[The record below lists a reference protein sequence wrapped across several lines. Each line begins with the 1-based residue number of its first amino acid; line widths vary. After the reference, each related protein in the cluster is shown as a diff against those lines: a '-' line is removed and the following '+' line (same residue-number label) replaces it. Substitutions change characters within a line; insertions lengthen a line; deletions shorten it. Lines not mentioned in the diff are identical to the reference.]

1 MKKIVVLLSL
11 LLPALA
17 THASDQGFYMDPVDI
32 LPGAEQQV
40 TLKVLNS
47 EGIKGFQLNIEMP
60 EGLSVVENSVA
71 NTGRLAAIDYN
82 VRSSIKTSGA
92 LGLIAV
98 HSGTPI
104 PAGDGDIIS
113 FTVKAAAD
121 AVVGERT
128 IKLTGIKISLESQNY
143 TQSDVKVSAYIGN
156 RPQNIDGPVQS
167 AISAAVYSLHG
178 RLLVGEGS
186 AIEALKHCLRPGIYV
201 VGGKKWIIRE

>member
-17 THASDQGFYMDPVDI
+17 THASDQGFYMDPVDV

-47 EGIKGFQLNIEMP
+47 EGIKGFQLNVEMP
-60 EGLSVVENSVA
+60 EGLSVVEGSVA
-71 NTGRLAAIDYN
+71 NAGRLAVIDYN
-82 VRSSIKTSGA
+82 VRSSIKSSGT

-178 RLLVGEGS
+178 RLLIEEGS
-186 AIEALKHCLRPGIYV
+186 IKEALTDRLRPGVYV
-201 VGGKKWIIRE
+201 VGGRKVMLR

>member
-17 THASDQGFYMDPVDI
+17 THASDQGFYLDPVDV

-47 EGIKGFQLNIEMP
+47 EGIKGFQLNVEMP
-60 EGLSVVENSVA
+60 EGLSVVEGSVA

-82 VRSSIKTSGA
+82 VRSSIKSSGT

-98 HSGTPI
+98 HSGTLI
-104 PAGDGDIIS
+104 PAGDGAILT

-121 AVVGERT
+121 AAVGERT
-128 IKLTGIKISLESQNY
+128 IKLSGIKISFESQNY
-143 TQSDVKVSAYIGN
+143 VQPDVNVSAYIGN
-156 RPQNIDGPVQS
+156 RPQNVNSPVLPG
-167 AISAAVYSLHG
+167 ASAAVYSLHG

-186 AIEALKHCLRPGIYV
+186 AMEALKHCLRPGIYV
-201 VGGKKWIIRE
+201 VGGQKRIVR